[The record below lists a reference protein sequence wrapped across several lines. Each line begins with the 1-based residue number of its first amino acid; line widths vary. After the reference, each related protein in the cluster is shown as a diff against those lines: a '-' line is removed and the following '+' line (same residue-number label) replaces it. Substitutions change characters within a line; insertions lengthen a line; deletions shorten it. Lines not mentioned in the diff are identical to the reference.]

1 MSYIY
6 IYQLKDWPH
15 FQWDKEAITEIRAN
29 VRFRQGRRLGSME
42 SLSFNL
48 QDEATLETL
57 TLDVIKSSD
66 VPEAN
71 RYIYRKP
78 K

>member
-15 FQWDKEAITEIRAN
+15 FQWDKEAITEILAD
-29 VRFRQGRRLGSME
+29 VRFRQGRLLGSYPK
-42 SLSFNL
+42 
-48 QDEATLETL
+48 T
-57 TLDVIKSSD
+57 

-71 RYIYRKP
+71 RYIYRNP